1 MLLRLVWSCAGVKTT
16 YPLSTVTAVAKAGA
30 GPGPAAAL
38 VWSGHLV
45 PASSVAWIHQHW
57 ELSCCSGRCG
67 QLSPRSHA
75 ELLSCPYVIISGGV
89 HSHTLSCTYQ
99 DLALV
104 TTREESCRLCRT
116 VSVMSG
122 VEAKQGGACLPPP
135 KYKQENHTFWYH
147 VSLLVIGYCGLLPVG
162 HLLALF
168 IIL

>member
-1 MLLRLVWSCAGVKTT
+1 MELCRCKDD
-16 YPLSTVTAVAKAGA
+16 LSTALAGDKAGA
-30 GPGPAAAL
+30 GPGPAAAP

-89 HSHTLSCTYQ
+89 HCPLSPHTLSCTYQ

-104 TTREESCRLCRT
+104 TTREEGSTLCRT

-122 VEAKQGGACLPPP
+122 VEAKQGGACLPPL
-135 KYKQENHTFWYH
+135 KYKHENHTFWYH

-162 HLLALF
+162 HLLALY
-168 IIL
+168 